1 LIIFRLA
8 TLAFGVAVSAS
19 LHAAPPVTVEVSGSV
34 RNPGTITFASG
45 ARLSDAALASAPDE
59 RSYML
64 GAALLRH
71 GELIAQ
77 TRLKTGLLFDL
88 EVIESRE
95 ATDPL
100 GAAAATRIARE
111 FSAMPVTGRV
121 RQILA
126 PRSLEMDLKHNRPLE
141 DGDKLYYPTRPDTVS
156 VIGAVEQPC
165 SIEHRP
171 LLRPLEYAQQCP
183 ALASASK
190 DDLFVIQPDGEVEKL
205 GVALWN
211 RSAESTLAPGA
222 IVFVPLNAHLFREVN
237 PAFNEEAARFL
248 ATQVLDAPGAP
259 K

>member
-8 TLAFGVAVSAS
+8 TLAFGVAASAS
-19 LHAAPPVTVEVSGSV
+19 LHAAPQVTVEVSGSV
-34 RNPGTITFASG
+34 RNPGTLTLTSG
-45 ARLSDAALASAPDE
+45 ARLSDAALAGAPDE
-59 RSYML
+59 RSYMM
-64 GAALLRH
+64 GAALLRR

-77 TRLKTGLLFDL
+77 TRLKAGLLFDL
-88 EVIESRE
+88 EMIESRD

-121 RQILA
+121 RQVLA
-126 PRSLEMDLKHNRPLE
+126 PRSLEMDLKHNHPLE

-171 LLRPLEYAQQCP
+171 LQRPLEYAQQCP

-222 IVFVPLNAHLFREVN
+222 IVFVPLNADLFREVN

>member
-8 TLAFGVAVSAS
+8 TLAFGVAASAS
-19 LHAAPPVTVEVSGSV
+19 LHAAPQVTVEVSGSV
-34 RNPGTITFASG
+34 RNPGTLTLTSG
-45 ARLSDAALASAPDE
+45 ARLSDAALAGAPDE
-59 RSYML
+59 RSYMM
-64 GAALLRH
+64 GAALLRRS
-71 GELIAQ
+71 ELIAQ

-88 EVIESRE
+88 EMIESRD

-121 RQILA
+121 RQVLA
-126 PRSLEMDLKHNRPLE
+126 PRSLEMDLKHNHPLE

-171 LLRPLEYAQQCP
+171 LQRPLEYAQQCP

-222 IVFVPLNAHLFREVN
+222 IVFVPLNADLFREVN

>member
-1 LIIFRLA
+1 MIIFRLA
-8 TLAFGVAVSAS
+8 TLAFGVAASAS
-19 LHAAPPVTVEVSGSV
+19 LHAAPQVTVEVSGSV
-34 RNPGTITFASG
+34 RNPGTLTLTSG
-45 ARLSDAALASAPDE
+45 ARLSDAALAGAPDE
-59 RSYML
+59 RSYMM
-64 GAALLRH
+64 GAALLRR

-77 TRLKTGLLFDL
+77 TRLKAGLLFDL
-88 EVIESRE
+88 EMIESRE

-100 GAAAATRIARE
+100 GATAATRIARE

-121 RQILA
+121 RQVLA
-126 PRSLEMDLKHNRPLE
+126 PRSLEMDLKNNRPLE
-141 DGDKLYYPTRPDTVS
+141 DGDKLYYPTRPDTVN

-165 SIEHRP
+165 SIEHHP
-171 LLRPLEYAQQCP
+171 LQRPLEYAQQCP

-205 GVALWN
+205 GIALWN

-222 IVFVPLNAHLFREVN
+222 IVFVPLNAHLFRQVN